1 MTATGAA
8 DEDVSLDTAAG
19 KWVLAGMV
27 LGSGMASLDATVV
40 NVALPRLGDDLGSS
54 FGGLQWVVN
63 GYTLALAS
71 LILVG
76 GSLGDRLGRRRVF
89 TIGAVWFAAAS
100 LLCGLAPNLQVLV
113 VARVLQ
119 GVGGALLAPG
129 SLAIIQASFR
139 PADRARAIGAW
150 SGLGGITTAI
160 GPFVGG
166 WLVDAASWRY
176 VFLLNLPLAALVIFV
191 AVRHVPETRDPT
203 IVGRID
209 GMGAVLGAAGL
220 ALATYGLIQQRW
232 LLTGAGVAVF
242 AVFLIVEGRVRH
254 PMLSLAVFRSRQF
267 SAANALTF
275 VLYAALSMV
284 LFLVGI
290 TLQRSLGYTPLAAG
304 TALFP
309 ITVIMLVFSARSGA
323 LAQRIG
329 PRLQLT
335 VGPLLVAGGLLLMS
349 RVHPGAGYASTLL
362 PALLVFGSGLACTVA
377 PLTATVLAA
386 ADIRHAGVASGVN
399 NAVARVGGLLAV
411 AAVPLLAG
419 FDPAVRIAPQ
429 VLIDGFHRAVLIG
442 AVLAATA
449 GAVGCVFIRSDV
461 LEAGGEEPGPPEA
474 PGVGGQ
480 EPCFHCDLDGSP
492 LAPFRPV
499 EADAT

>member
-1 MTATGAA
+1 M
-8 DEDVSLDTAAG
+8 
-19 KWVLAGMV
+19 
-27 LGSGMASLDATVV
+27 
-40 NVALPRLGDDLGSS
+40 
-54 FGGLQWVVN
+54 
-63 GYTLALAS
+63 
-71 LILVG
+71 
-76 GSLGDRLGRRRVF
+76 
-89 TIGAVWFAAAS
+89 
-100 LLCGLAPNLQVLV
+100 
-113 VARVLQ
+113 
-119 GVGGALLAPG
+119 
-129 SLAIIQASFR
+129 
-139 PADRARAIGAW
+139 
-150 SGLGGITTAI
+150 
-160 GPFVGG
+160 
-166 WLVDAASWRY
+166 
-176 VFLLNLPLAALVIFV
+176 FLLNLPLAALVIFV
-191 AVRHVPETRDPT
+191 SVRHVPETRDPT
-203 IVGRID
+203 ITGRID

-242 AVFLIVEGRVRH
+242 AVFLLVEGRVRH
-254 PMLSLAVFRSRQF
+254 PMLSLSVFRSRQF

-290 TLQRSLGYTPLAAG
+290 TLQRSLGYSPLAAG

-329 PRLQLT
+329 PRIQLT

-349 RVHPGAGYASTLL
+349 RVRPGAGYVSTLL
-362 PALLVFGSGLACTVA
+362 PALIVFGSGLACTVA

-386 ADIRHAGVASGVN
+386 ADARHAGVASGVN

-429 VLIDGFHRAVLIG
+429 ALIDGFHRAVVIG
-442 AVLAATA
+442 AVLAGTA
-449 GAVGCVFIRSDV
+449 GAVGWAFIRSDV
-461 LEAGGEEPGPPEA
+461 LEVGGEEPGPPEA
-474 PGVGGQ
+474 PGVGEQ

-499 EADAT
+499 ETDAA